1 MRQRWLILS
10 LLGLMGCTMTPVP
23 TTGARPAV
31 SLHGHDGEVYTG
43 GSTYRVLA
51 TEELPVVGVAVDSQ
65 ASGFGQARLV
75 DGDRATQW
83 SNGGYRNP
91 TSWAAIELA
100 AGADLAAVSI
110 KTGPTAPGA
119 SYDIE
124 VSDDGL
130 SWRLA
135 LANQTNTT
143 WNMEAKA
150 LPAGTAGRFVRV
162 FWRNSP
168 SNPQAH
174 FMIYELA
181 VTGAPQAITPP
192 SPDPLPTDPPSPSD
206 APESPVPSAPPSPEP
221 SPSPAAPVTAGPTQ
235 RLTPAAV
242 TADSSYAGL
251 HVGRAVDGD
260 AATQWANGG
269 YRAPEAWV
277 VLDWGLS
284 CRVDRVSL
292 KTGALSA
299 GVTYVLEV
307 SDDGATWT
315 ALTGP
320 LTNTT
325 WGLESRTV
333 AGQGRYLRVRF
344 ANNLAA
350 PTARFYLYELAVDG
364 APLQAAPS
372 ATPATPSAAPSVP
385 VESPSP
391 SIAPEA
397 TPSPEPTA
405 TASPTP
411 APLPPGG
418 PAPMRRV
425 SVPGVAI
432 ASSGN
437 ATAAADGDPGTHWS
451 PSGAQPQWLAV
462 PLERPTTG
470 RLVAVWDTTGYT
482 FQNTGAAPRDY
493 GLQVS
498 ADSTDGR
505 NGTWYELKTV
515 TANPVRSRADAFEAT
530 DARWVRMAVRSV
542 WSFGPQLRRLEV
554 HAAEPANRLDSWLI
568 LGDSIT
574 AGAFDPARP
583 NAFPATV
590 AHLAPGYH
598 PLLVG
603 GGTGGDTAANG
614 LTRLA
619 AALPDCPPGGYVGLA
634 YGTNDATRG
643 VPVATFKS
651 QLERMARD
659 ILASGRTPVLARVPY
674 NRNGN
679 LASYVRAIDE
689 LTSAL
694 RLPNGPDLYSWFL
707 AHPEEMGSDTVHPN
721 AQGQASI
728 QRLWGE
734 AAAGAYRQP

>member
-1 MRQRWLILS
+1 MRQRWLFLS
-10 LLGLMGCTMTPVP
+10 LLGLMGCTVAPVP
-23 TTGARPAV
+23 TSGPLPAA
-31 SLHGHDGEVYTG
+31 GPQPHDGEVYMG
-43 GSTYRVLA
+43 GTYRVLA

-65 ASGFGQARLV
+65 APGFGQARLV

-91 TSWAAIELA
+91 TSWASIELA
-100 AGADLAAVSI
+100 AGADLAAVSL

-119 SYDIE
+119 GYDLE

-135 LANQTNTT
+135 LAGQTNTT
-143 WNMEAKA
+143 WAMETKA

-162 FWRNSP
+162 VWRNSA
-168 SNPQAH
+168 SSPQAH

-181 VTGAPQAITPP
+181 VTGTPPSTTPP
-192 SPDPLPTDPPSPSD
+192 SPGPLPSDPPSPSP
-206 APESPVPSAPPSPEP
+206 APESPAPTDTPSSPPPASPT
-221 SPSPAAPVTAGPTQ
+221 PSPAATAGPTQ
-235 RLTPAAV
+235 RLTPTAV

-251 HVGRAVDGD
+251 QVGRAVDGD

-269 YRAPEAWV
+269 YRATEAWL
-277 VLDWGLS
+277 VLDFGLG

-292 KTGALSA
+292 KTGALPA

-320 LTNTT
+320 LANTT
-325 WGLESRTV
+325 WGLEARAV

-344 ANNLAA
+344 ANA
-350 PTARFYLYELAVDG
+350 PSAPAARFYLYEIAVDG
-364 APLQAAPS
+364 APHQAVPA
-372 ATPATPSAAPSVP
+372 ATPATPSPTPQPLPDSPAPSV
-385 VESPSP
+385 S
-391 SIAPEA
+391 PEA
-397 TPSPEPTA
+397 TPTP
-405 TASPTP
+405 TASPDP
-411 APLPPGG
+411 MPIPPGG

-425 SVPGVAI
+425 SVPGSAI

-437 ATAAADGDPGTHWS
+437 AAAAVDGDPATHWS
-451 PSGAQPQWLAV
+451 PGGAHPQWLAV
-462 PLERPTTG
+462 PLDRPTTG
-470 RLVAVWDTTGYT
+470 TLVAVWDNTGYT

-505 NGTWYELKTV
+505 DGTWYERKTV
-515 TANPVRSRADAFEAT
+515 TGNPLRSRADAIQAT
-530 DARWVRMAVRSV
+530 GARWVRLVVRSV
-542 WSFGPQLRRLEV
+542 WSYGPQLRRFEI
-554 HAAEPANRLDSWLI
+554 HAAAPAERLDSWLI

-574 AGAFDPARP
+574 AAAFDPARP
-583 NAFPATV
+583 SAFPATV
-590 AHLAPGYH
+590 SRLAPGYH
-598 PLLVG
+598 PVLVG
-603 GGTGGDTAANG
+603 AGTGGDTAANG

-619 AALPDCPPGGYVGLA
+619 AALPDCPPGSYVGLA
-634 YGTNDATRG
+634 YGTNDATHG
-643 VPVATFKS
+643 VPVGTFKS

-659 ILASGRTPVLARVPY
+659 VLASGRTPVLARIPY

-689 LTSAL
+689 LTATL
-694 RLPNGPDLYSWFL
+694 RLPKGPDLFSWFL

-721 AQGQASI
+721 ALGQASV